1 MEYQTKPVYKAISS
15 LIDEVSKA
23 DEIYINTIMALEA
36 NIEALQAKIKALECI
51 HTTDDKTTPTG
62 L

>member
-36 NIEALQAKIKALECI
+36 QIEALQAKIKSLECI